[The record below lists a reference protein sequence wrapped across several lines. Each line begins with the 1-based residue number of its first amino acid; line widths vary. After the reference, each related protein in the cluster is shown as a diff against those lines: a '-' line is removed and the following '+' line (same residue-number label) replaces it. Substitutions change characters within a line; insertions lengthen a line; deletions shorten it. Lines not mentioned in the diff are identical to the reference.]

1 MRSIL
6 TSSVQ
11 RAAIVLLLGTAAAA
25 GNLQVPKRIAAG
37 SAFSIQTSGEGKGV
51 LYIVGPAQVIRR
63 EVTLGENV
71 TFDRGE
77 LHNAGHYTA
86 WLAGSSSTDASD
98 FDVVAVNQPST
109 ISFLAKPSRLPVDL
123 SDGISGVAYVF
134 DVFHN
139 LILQPLQVSF
149 QLSESAGSP
158 ETRNVE
164 TRDGVAWIKINS
176 APKAGPAEFEATAG
190 SISAKRV
197 VQQVPGD
204 PCNLRMRA
212 ERAGDRITVETDPVR
227 DCRGNPVPDG
237 TIITFT
243 EAYNGS
249 ETTVDAP
256 LKRSVAKT
264 DLPARPGAVI
274 SVAAGV
280 VMGNEIHWQ
289 EGR

>member
-1 MRSIL
+1 MKSIFLISVRSL
-6 TSSVQ
+6 
-11 RAAIVLLLGTAAAA
+11 AVLSLLGAVAAA
-25 GNLQVPKRIAAG
+25 GTLQVPKEIQAG

-51 LYIVGPAQVIRR
+51 LYIVGPAQAIRR
-63 EVTLGENV
+63 EVMLGENV
-71 TFDRGE
+71 TFDHGA

-86 WLAGSSSTDASD
+86 WLAGSSSTDAAD
-98 FDVVAVNQPST
+98 FDVVAVDRPST
-109 ISFLAKPSRLPVDL
+109 VSFLAKPSRLPVDL
-123 SDGISGVAYVF
+123 KDGISGVVYLF
-134 DVFHN
+134 DIFHN
-139 LILQPLQVSF
+139 LILKPVPVSF
-149 QLSESAGSP
+149 QLSGVASTAESH
-158 ETRNVE
+158 TVE
-164 TRDGVAWIKINS
+164 AKNGVAWIKMNS
-176 APKAGPAEFEATAG
+176 APKAGAAQFEASVG
-190 SISAKRV
+190 GISEKRV
-197 VQQVPGD
+197 IQQVAGD

-212 ERAGDRITVETDPVR
+212 QPDGSRIAVETDPVR

-243 EAYNGS
+243 EAYKGS